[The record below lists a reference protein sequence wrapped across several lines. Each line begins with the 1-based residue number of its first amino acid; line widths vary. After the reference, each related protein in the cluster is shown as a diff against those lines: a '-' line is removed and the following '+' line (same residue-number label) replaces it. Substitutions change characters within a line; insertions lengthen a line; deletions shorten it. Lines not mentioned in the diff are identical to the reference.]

1 MALGDA
7 YRIKAAE
14 LSALARREKHPA
26 LRREYENLCLAYL
39 RLADQADRNS
49 ATDVVYE
56 TPPSS
61 CKNGSGTKQ

>member
-1 MALGDA
+1 MATGDT

-14 LSALARREKHPA
+14 LSARARGEKHPA
-26 LRREYENLCLAYL
+26 IRGEYENLCLAYL

-49 ATDVVYE
+49 ETDVVYE

-61 CKNGSGTKQ
+61 RKNGSGTQ